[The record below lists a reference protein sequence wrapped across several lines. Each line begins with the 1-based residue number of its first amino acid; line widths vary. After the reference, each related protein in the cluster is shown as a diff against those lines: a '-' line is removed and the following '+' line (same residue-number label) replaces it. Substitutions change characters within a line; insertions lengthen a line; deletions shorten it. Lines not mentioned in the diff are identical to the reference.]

1 MSSYIGQLASCLFF
15 LFFSWCSGGMIII
28 WDCLEVEVWLSFT
41 FNHVLLINGRFVKT
55 NEEFILVNVYVPF
68 DVATKKPLSNILL
81 ERLGNFVGKN
91 LCVR

>member
-1 MSSYIGQLASCLFF
+1 MSSYLRQLASCLFF
-15 LFFSWCSGGMIII
+15 LFFSWCSGGMVII

-41 FNHVLLINGRFVKT
+41 FNHVLLIDGSFVKT
-55 NEEFILVNVYVPF
+55 NEEFILVNVY
-68 DVATKKPLSNILL
+68 APLMLRQKNSNILS